1 MHHKPNKMRKEKN
14 TTNFKE
20 QHVPVLKIVNAGS
33 NDSHL
38 ELEIE
43 RHVKSIRALIRK
55 LQPMERQRYYDGL
68 LSHILSQPVDYPRK
82 NLDPDASYDFCNL
95 SYNELSLIKELS
107 VKIHELYRIS
117 EEEVIS

>member
-1 MHHKPNKMRKEKN
+1 MRKEKN

-20 QHVPVLKIVNAGS
+20 HVPVLKIVNAGS

-43 RHVKSIRALIRK
+43 RHVKSIRTLIRR

-82 NLDPDASYDFCNL
+82 NLDPDAHYDYCNL
-95 SYNELSLIKELS
+95 SYSELSLIKELS

-117 EEEVIS
+117 EEEVKS